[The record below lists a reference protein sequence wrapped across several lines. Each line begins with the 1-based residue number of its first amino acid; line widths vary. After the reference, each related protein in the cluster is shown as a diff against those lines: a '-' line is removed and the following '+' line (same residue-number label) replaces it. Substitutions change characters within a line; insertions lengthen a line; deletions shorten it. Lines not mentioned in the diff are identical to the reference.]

1 MWTKP
6 LRHINKIIPLLPM
19 YLVLYYCIDKIVLLF
34 YTNTLPTF
42 SCPFLLA
49 TYSHVILSSDGNL
62 AVSRSFS
69 YFFQKTLLLDTY
81 SKCFTSV
88 NFYLFPW
95 RARLLNISTFFY
107 IFWPVSWRH
116 RIVWAFVKNFE
127 SFCEDL
133 VDRKLFLLM
142 TGNLKIVSI
151 IALGFH
157 KAY

>member
-1 MWTKP
+1 M
-6 LRHINKIIPLLPM
+6 RHINKIIPLLPM

-69 YFFQKTLLLDTY
+69 YFFFQKTLLLDTY

-95 RARLLNISTFFY
+95 RVVFSQYGHLFLHFLTCILEA
-107 IFWPVSWRH
+107 
-116 RIVWAFVKNFE
+116 RIVWAFGEKLWKLLWGFGGQKIVPSN
-127 SFCEDL
+127 
-133 VDRKLFLLM
+133 DR
-142 TGNLKIVSI
+142 NLKIVSI